1 MLTFN
6 QKPMRFRRSI
16 LASLAP
22 LIGLSAL
29 LAGVSSEA
37 GVTRATGPLIKL
49 LQSRFLQSVIQLAAP
64 PADHTSASASQER
77 PSVHAL
83 LAISALAVSPFRHS
97 LWMIAQRPAVNL
109 RARRH
114 FFAPLR
120 C

>member
-6 QKPMRFRRSI
+6 QKLMRFRRSI

-37 GVTRATGPLIKL
+37 GVQRATRPLIKL
-49 LQSRFLQSVIQLAAP
+49 LQSVVQFATPAA
-64 PADHTSASASQER
+64 DYTSASASQER
-77 PSVHAL
+77 PSVHAF

-109 RARRH
+109 RTRRH
-114 FFAPLR
+114 FLVPLR